1 MRAESGVKYSARGGS
16 GRFIWGKAVCIAS
29 SAAARM
35 NNLRTMTSKITFF
48 RVKKY
53 GEWVPFG
60 FFDVLTM
67 PFCEAVSRVW
77 WRVFFGLW
85 PPCYAAL
92 VPLVALKRA

>member
-1 MRAESGVKYSARGGS
+1 MRAESGVKNSARGGS

-60 FFDVLTM
+60 FFDVLPM
-67 PFCEAVSRVW
+67 PFCEAVSRG
-77 WRVFFGLW
+77 R
-85 PPCYAAL
+85 
-92 VPLVALKRA
+92 